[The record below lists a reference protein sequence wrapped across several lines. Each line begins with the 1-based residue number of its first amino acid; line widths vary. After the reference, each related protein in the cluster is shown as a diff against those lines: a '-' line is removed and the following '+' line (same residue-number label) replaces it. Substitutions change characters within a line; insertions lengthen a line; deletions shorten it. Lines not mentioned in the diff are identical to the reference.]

1 MQVFTT
7 PSRIAGLTFADSSS
21 TAYEG
26 SGTDEWKLSAIDE
39 DNTKIVLILL

>member
-26 SGTDEWKLSAIDE
+26 SGADEWRLGGIDE